1 MGQVLLVHFLV
12 TGLRNYAA
20 VERELRPERT
30 VQVPPISTKKI
41 YRILEIAL
49 RKAMILNYLL
59 YSMTCTSRGHARYSL
74 CGPELLSLS
83 SFRLAR
89 FVPYIHLLIVQW
101 FLLVSWKNTS
111 VGMDITRGAEVTGS
125 TSRSRPR
132 KPDCKYVV
140 GWGHLFGTRSL
151 VDPWQDVNPQKTQFG
166 YDRASPAPV
175 FVASQ
180 LWSLLILLTHLIFN
194 STLNHET
201 LFESDEAR
209 NKVCTSPKTTL

>member
-1 MGQVLLVHFLV
+1 M
-12 TGLRNYAA
+12 
-20 VERELRPERT
+20 ERELRPERT
-30 VQVPPISTKKI
+30 VQVPPISTKTI

-49 RKAMILNYLL
+49 QTAMLLNYLL

-74 CGPELLSLS
+74 WGLELLSLS

-89 FVPYIHLLIVQW
+89 FIPYIHLLIVQW
-101 FLLVSWKNTS
+101 FLLVSWKSTS
-111 VGMDITRGAEVTGS
+111 VGIDISRGAEATGS

-132 KPDCKYVV
+132 KADCKYVV
-140 GWGHLFGTRSL
+140 GWGHFFGIRSL
-151 VDPWQDVNPQKTQFG
+151 ADPWQDVNSQETQFG

-180 LWSLLILLTHLIFN
+180 LWGLLILLTHLIFN

-201 LFESDEAR
+201 LFESVEAR
-209 NKVCTSPKTTL
+209 NKVCIFPKTTL